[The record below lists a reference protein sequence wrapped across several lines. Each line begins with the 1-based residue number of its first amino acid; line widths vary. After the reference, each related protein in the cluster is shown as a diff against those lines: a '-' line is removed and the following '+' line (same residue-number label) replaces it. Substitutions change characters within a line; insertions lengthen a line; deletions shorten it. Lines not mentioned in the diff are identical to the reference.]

1 MLTGVFYR
9 LAKSVYQTVYQRE
22 VIMASINKL
31 SDAYLR
37 SIHNK
42 PYSGMAVVS
51 DGLGLTIRVSPK
63 GHISWLY
70 RYRLCGYNSNPQS
83 IRLGNYPEI
92 SLKQAREIRD
102 LYRSWVMNGNDPK
115 IELKMKLQKQLTPVT
130 VKDALEYWLVEYA
143 QSHRKNVSKNCAQFN
158 RHIYPYIGDLPL
170 ERVETIH
177 WLECFE
183 RISQG
188 IAKKR
193 QPAPV
198 AAGQVLQ
205 ATKQA
210 LVFCRKRGYA
220 ISHAL
225 DDLTISDVG
234 KKEAKRD
241 RVLTD
246 VELQDVSNF
255 CDLDSTPLYYQRLI
269 KLLIVFGARTQKVR
283 LSQWHEWDFDKGLW
297 TVPKS
302 NSKTSE
308 KITRPIPDELR
319 SWLLGLKAQTQKSG
333 YILGS
338 LKKAEN
344 VSQYGRKLW
353 IKFGHKEKWTLHDLR
368 RTMATK
374 LNDLGVLPHIVEHL
388 LGHSVAGVAGI
399 YNRSEYVL
407 EKTKALKCWLYFLDR
422 GKILIQRD
430 CYKS

>member
-1 MLTGVFYR
+1 MVGV
-9 LAKSVYQTVYQRE
+9 
-22 VIMASINKL
+22 NKL
-31 SDAYLR
+31 SDARLR

-42 PYSGMAVVS
+42 AYSGRAVIS

-70 RYRLCGYNSNPQS
+70 RYRIGGYNSNPQS
-83 IRLGNYPEI
+83 IRLGNYPDI

-102 LYRSWVMNGNDPK
+102 LYRSWVINGSDPK
-115 IELKMKLQKQLTPVT
+115 IELKMKLQKQLTAIT

-143 QSHRKNVSKNCAQFN
+143 QYHRKNVSKNCAQFK
-158 RHIYPYIGDLPL
+158 RHIYPYIGNLPL
-170 ERVETIH
+170 ERVETSH
-177 WLECFE
+177 WLECFD
-183 RISQG
+183 RISHG
-188 IAKKR
+188 IDKKR
-193 QPAPV
+193 LPAPV

-205 ATKQA
+205 AAKQA
-210 LVFCRKRGYA
+210 LVFCRKRSYA
-220 ISHAL
+220 TSHVL

-241 RVLTD
+241 RALTD
-246 VELQDVSNF
+246 IELQDVSNF
-255 CDLDSTPLYYQRLI
+255 CELDSTPLYYRRLI
-269 KLLIVFGARTQKVR
+269 KLLVVFGARTQEVR
-283 LSQWHEWDFDKGLW
+283 LSQWHEWDFDNGLW

-319 SWLLGLKAQTQKSG
+319 AWLLGLKAQTQKSG

-388 LGHSVAGVAGI
+388 LGHSVVGVAGI
-399 YNRSEYVL
+399 YNRSEYIK
-407 EKTKALKCWLYFLDR
+407 EKKIALHKWMLFL
-422 GKILIQRD
+422 LQLSD
-430 CYKS
+430 CFYDIKSISINKYM